1 MKEENLPEDFKPVV
15 AFHGHLCPG
24 LTIGYRAANAA
35 RKALGIERDQD
46 EELVAVVENDA
57 CGVDAI
63 QYILGCTLGKGN
75 LIFRDLGKQAFTVF
89 RRHDS
94 KSVRLVFRGN
104 IGTSDP
110 AAIALRRKVMN
121 GQATVAEQQQ
131 NEQQRTQRMKDL
143 LAATDE
149 ELFDFKQPDFVI
161 PESARIFDSFACE
174 QCGETTMEQRLRL
187 VDGRKVCLTCAE
199 PYHRGW

>member
-1 MKEENLPEDFKPVV
+1 MQLDNLPENFKPVI

-35 RKALGIERDQD
+35 RKALGLERDQD

-63 QYILGCTLGKGN
+63 QYLLGCTLGKGN
-75 LIFRDLGKQAFTVF
+75 LIFRDLGKQAFTIF
-89 RRHDS
+89 RRKDG
-94 KSVRLVFRGN
+94 KAVRLVFRDN
-104 IGTSDP
+104 IGASDP
-110 AAIALRRKVMN
+110 KSNDLRRKVMN
-121 GQATVAEQQQ
+121 GQATTEEKLQF
-131 NEQQRTQRMKDL
+131 NQQRTQRMKDL

-149 ELFDFKQPDFVI
+149 DLFDFKQPDFII

-174 QCGETTMEQRLRL
+174 QCGETTMEPRLRL
-187 VDGRKVCLTCAE
+187 VDGRKICLTCAE